1 MELNAQPRSSQQ
13 KLAEGMIPAVA
24 YRKDK
29 NVAFSVERKAFDRA
43 FRQLSTNGL
52 FDIKLEGGETFP
64 ALVKTV
70 QMDKR
75 RRAPIHIDFYMVTY
89 GESIEVGVP
98 IRVTGKAK
106 GEIEGGLVDIVTH
119 NVQIIA
125 PGPRRIPAE
134 LIVDVSELE
143 IGGHI
148 SASQIQMPED
158 CKLAADPEL
167 VVISIL
173 APRTSEAEEPAAAE
187 STDEAA
193 ASEAKE

>member
-24 YRKDK
+24 YSKGK

-75 RRAPIHIDFYMVTY
+75 RRVPIHVDFYMVTY

-98 IRVTGKAK
+98 VSVTGKAK
-106 GEIEGGLVDIVTH
+106 GEIEGGIVDIVTH
-119 NVQIIA
+119 NVQVIA
-125 PGPRRIPAE
+125 PGPRRIPSE
-134 LIVDVSELE
+134 LVVDVSDLE

-148 SASQIQMPED
+148 SAGQIPMPED

-173 APRTSEAEEPAAAE
+173 APRTSEVEEPVVAE
-187 STDEAA
+187 S
-193 ASEAKE
+193 ASEETKEETKE